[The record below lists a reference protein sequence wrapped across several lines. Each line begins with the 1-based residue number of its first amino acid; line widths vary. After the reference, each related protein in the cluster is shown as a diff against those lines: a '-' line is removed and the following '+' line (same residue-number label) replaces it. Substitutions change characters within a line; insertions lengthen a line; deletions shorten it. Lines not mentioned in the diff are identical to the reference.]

1 MTLNCLCPTAIQI
14 MTNAPLPI
22 GGTYDKT
29 PECACERW
37 IKEMNAVLKREEA
50 RDQMYSAPQWMLDTI
65 SECIDALEEVT
76 GYDPTPEYLY
86 DNTGGEPPMSAAEI
100 HSAHWQQHQEL
111 HK

>member
-1 MTLNCLCPTAIQI
+1 
-14 MTNAPLPI
+14 
-22 GGTYDKT
+22 
-29 PECACERW
+29 
-37 IKEMNAVLKREEA
+37 MNAILSVEEA

-76 GYDPTPEYLY
+76 GYDPTPES
-86 DNTGGEPPMSAAEI
+86 GGEPPMSAAEI

>member
-1 MTLNCLCPTAIQI
+1 MTL
-14 MTNAPLPI
+14 
-22 GGTYDKT
+22 DKT

-37 IKEMNAVLKREEA
+37 IKEMNAVLKQEEA
-50 RDQMYSAPQWMLDTI
+50 KDQMYSAPQWMLDTI
-65 SECIDALEEVT
+65 SDCIDALEEVT

-86 DNTGGEPPMSAAEI
+86 DDGEPPMSAAEI